1 MKIIRSDRFDND
13 SAAFSLRDAHT
24 GAGLDEVAFAD
35 DIETDTIELC
45 NSGGTQCCGGFP
57 FTSDKHFHV
66 FACDKTFITAFDV
79 VEHHFALC
87 EAALGGTAQCNGNGD
102 SNLALMTFL
111 SGIEVVPFDAA
122 AALAYGSIRADLT
135 KKGNLIGAND
145 MLIAAHAKALDLTLV
160 TNKTREFNRVEG
172 LKIENW
178 V

>member
-1 MKIIRSDRFDND
+1 MKFMLDTNIIAYAKNHRPESVLRRFMQYRPEDMCI
-13 SAAFSLRDAHT
+13 SSITMA
-24 GAGLDEVAFAD
+24 
-35 DIETDTIELC
+35 ELEFGVY
-45 NSGGTQCCGGFP
+45 NSSKPEQNRL
-57 FTSDKHFHV
+57 V
-66 FACDKTFITAFDV
+66 
-79 VEHHFALC
+79 
-87 EAALGGTAQCNGNGD
+87 
-102 SNLALMTFL
+102 LMTFL

-160 TNKTREFNRVEG
+160 TNNTREFNRVEG

>member
-1 MKIIRSDRFDND
+1 MKFMLDTNIIAYAKNHRPESMLKRFMQYGPEDMCI
-13 SAAFSLRDAHT
+13 SSITMA
-24 GAGLDEVAFAD
+24 
-35 DIETDTIELC
+35 ELEFGVY
-45 NSGGTQCCGGFP
+45 NSSKPEQ
-57 FTSDKHFHV
+57 
-66 FACDKTFITAFDV
+66 
-79 VEHHFALC
+79 
-87 EAALGGTAQCNGNGD
+87 NR
-102 SNLALMTFL
+102 LALMTFL

-160 TNKTREFNRVEG
+160 TNNTREFNRVEG